1 MNSEAEPDRVGRQ
14 LDTSALSALSARE
27 REILDVALEGYSAR
41 EMARRLCL
49 SEATIRSHLSAIYSK
64 LGVRGRV
71 ELLARSH
78 ESGFSR
84 RSRGTTAPR
93 RTPRSKVAMA
103 GGLSVLL
110 LALLIAFVALPTNPA
125 PESNFASVRRLISSD
140 GAVRVE
146 IREGTLMVTD
156 RAGTQHRLEGLP
168 SGQVDTLRRLA
179 VSRSV
184 PLAIMAEN
192 DPMHHTLLLS
202 ISYVVPMVL
211 LAFLAAPF
219 VWVFKKRHM
228 GAAGS

>member
-1 MNSEAEPDRVGRQ
+1 MNSEAEPDRVGHQ
-14 LDTSALSALSARE
+14 LDTSALSARE

-41 EMARRLCL
+41 EIAQRLCL

-78 ESGFSR
+78 ESSFSR
-84 RSRGTTAPR
+84 RSRGTTAMPR

-110 LALLIAFVALPTNPA
+110 LALLIGFVALPTNPT

-140 GAVRVE
+140 GTARVE

-156 RAGTQHRLEGLP
+156 RAGTQHRLEGLLP
-168 SGQVDTLRRLA
+168 SQVDTLRRLA

-219 VWVFKKRHM
+219 VWMFKNRHTR
-228 GAAGS
+228 AAGS